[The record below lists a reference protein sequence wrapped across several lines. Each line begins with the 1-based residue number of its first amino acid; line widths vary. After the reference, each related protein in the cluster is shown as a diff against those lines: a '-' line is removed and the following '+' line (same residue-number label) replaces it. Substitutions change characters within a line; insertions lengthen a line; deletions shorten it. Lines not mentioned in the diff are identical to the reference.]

1 MVGRVGGCTKKSQS
15 EASCARVIGTRHKTK
30 VNLFAAFGLVRVA
43 EVPYDFLYQPFVVCW
58 LYAVCLVGTKAVCLV
73 GINTVNLVGA
83 NAVCN
88 VSRLC
93 MRDW

>member
-1 MVGRVGGCTKKSQS
+1 MIGRVGGCTKKTQS

-30 VNLFAAFGLVRVA
+30 VNLFAALGLVRVA
-43 EVPYDFLYQPFVVCW
+43 EVPYDFLYQPFIVCW
-58 LYAVCLVGTKAVCLV
+58 LYAVNLV